1 MRNDFNV
8 MKDLAV
14 HTRLTPEQRQREV
27 GRLIDY
33 IHKYA
38 HCLGHGH
45 GEGPAGGCCSGAA
58 GAGLFSVLR
67 SRPLC
72 VRCCDGELWSPWPS

>member
-1 MRNDFNV
+1 MRNDFSV

-33 IHKYA
+33 IHK
-38 HCLGHGH
+38 
-45 GEGPAGGCCSGAA
+45 
-58 GAGLFSVLR
+58 
-67 SRPLC
+67 
-72 VRCCDGELWSPWPS
+72 